1 MAKIIKKVAVKKMQ
15 AGGVTK
21 SVKRVGPVDPNGAY
35 TKVQER
41 NLPPVNV
48 KTSVSLKKD
57 KELDASPIEKK
68 QASSKMKNGGKAKL
82 GSGARFAAL
91 KSKIQSKGKSAKAAG
106 AIAASIGRKKYGAK
120 KMAAMAVAGRKK
132 AK

>member
-1 MAKIIKKVAVKKMQ
+1 MQ
-15 AGGVTK
+15 AGGTAK
-21 SVKRVGPVDPNGAY
+21 PAKRVGPVDPNGAY

-41 NLPPVNV
+41 TLAGAKAPKVPLV
-48 KTSVSLKKD
+48 KD
-57 KELDASPIEKK
+57 KELDATPIERK
-68 QASSKMKNGGKAKL
+68 QSGAKMKNGGKAKL

-120 KMAAMAVAGRKK
+120 KMAAMSAAGRKK

>member
-1 MAKIIKKVAVKKMQ
+1 MAKIKKMQ

-41 NLPPVNV
+41 TIAGV
-48 KTSVSLKKD
+48 KAPKVPLVKD
-57 KELDASPIEKK
+57 KELDAAPIERK
-68 QASSKMKNGGKAKL
+68 QAGAKMKNGGKAKL

-91 KSKIQSKGKSAKAAG
+91 KSKIKSKGKSDKAAG

-120 KMAAMAVAGRKK
+120 KMTAMAVAGRKK